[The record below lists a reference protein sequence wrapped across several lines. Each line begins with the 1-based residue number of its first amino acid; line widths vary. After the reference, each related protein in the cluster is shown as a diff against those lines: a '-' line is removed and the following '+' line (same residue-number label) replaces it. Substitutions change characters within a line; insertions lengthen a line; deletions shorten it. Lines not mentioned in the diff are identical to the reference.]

1 MEKRV
6 NIPLSK
12 VYMDADIK
20 KVVMEVLDGGWYI
33 LGEKVRE
40 FEQMFADFCGV
51 KHAVCVSSG
60 TAAIFLT
67 LKALDVGPGDEV
79 ITCANTFVAT
89 LGAIVATGAKPVLVD
104 SENGFTPERFIQLF
118 NKQALKNIHIYKPKS
133 FEEQLKTIR
142 VIEKETNEETG
153 LIIVDSAVSLY
164 RLILHNDVQE
174 ANYKL
179 TLMFHILAKI
189 SSSKKIPVFVT
200 NQVYADFDTGDIE
213 LVGRDIPKYFSKTII
228 KLEKTGDNRRICTLI
243 KHRFMPE
250 GAKINFEIKSNG
262 LFDIKKFKLF

>member
-1 MEKRV
+1 MSISFNIEALDKSIGGGIEKDIITNVYGSAGSGKTNLAMQLCV
-6 NIPLSK
+6 NCIKRSI
-12 VYMDADIK
+12 DK
-20 KVVMEVLDGGWYI
+20 KV
-33 LGEKVRE
+33 
-40 FEQMFADFCGV
+40 
-51 KHAVCVSSG
+51 
-60 TAAIFLT
+60 IF
-67 LKALDVGPGDEV
+67 
-79 ITCANTFVAT
+79 
-89 LGAIVATGAKPVLVD
+89 VD